1 MADEVLLKAEL
12 EGIRQENRRLLERA
26 RKAEEALEVVRNP
39 KYPRSGGFAMP
50 YKLPADALYKYL
62 CQHVPPME
70 TLKAEELLAAFR
82 ELLPSIKTHFERR
95 TSPGYPTRF
104 KTPEA

>member
-26 RKAEEALEVVRNP
+26 RKAEEALAAFRNP
-39 KYPRSGGFAMP
+39 EYPRNGGFALP
-50 YKLPADALYKYL
+50 YQLPADALYRHL
-62 CQHVPPME
+62 CQHIPPME
-70 TLKAEELLAAFR
+70 LLKAEELLLAFR

-95 TSPGYPTRF
+95 TLPGYPTRF
-104 KTPEA
+104 KTP